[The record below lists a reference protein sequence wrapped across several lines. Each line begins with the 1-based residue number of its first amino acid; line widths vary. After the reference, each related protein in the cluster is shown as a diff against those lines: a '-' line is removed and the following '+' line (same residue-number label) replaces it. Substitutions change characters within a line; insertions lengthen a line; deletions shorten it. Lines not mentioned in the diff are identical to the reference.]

1 MDNFCEQLVA
11 KKRTGAD
18 IAKIVLTLLG
28 SMLLGSAVIY
38 FALISVFLVLILG
51 GMIIIGLGA
60 WIAAGFGVEYEYIVT
75 NNEMDIDKILG
86 KRKRK
91 RMITVDL
98 TRAVAF
104 EPYTGQDDQD
114 TEADVIV
121 QASTGTEE
129 DAYCLVCEHNDYGK
143 VKVIFNP
150 NERTR
155 DSIIQELPRLL
166 KQKVN
171 DNGKI
176 S

>member
-28 SMLLGSAVIY
+28 CSILGLAAIFFGLLTG
-38 FALISVFLVLILG
+38 FLVLILI
-51 GMIIIGLGA
+51 GMAIIGIGMWLSS
-60 WIAAGFGVEYEYIVT
+60 GFSVEYEYIVT

-91 RMITVDL
+91 RMITVDISR
-98 TRAVAF
+98 TTAF
-104 EPYTGQDDQD
+104 ERYPGQD
-114 TEADVIV
+114 TEADIIV
-121 QASTGTEE
+121 HASTGTQE

-143 VKVIFNP
+143 VRVIFNP

-155 DSIIQELPRLL
+155 DSIIKELPRLL
-166 KQKVN
+166 KQKVI
-171 DNGKI
+171 DNG
-176 S
+176 

>member
-1 MDNFCEQLVA
+1 MDIFCEQLVA
-11 KKRTGAD
+11 KKRTAAD

-28 SMLLGSAVIY
+28 CSVVGLAAIFFGLLTG
-38 FALISVFLVLILG
+38 FLVLLV
-51 GMIIIGLGA
+51 IG
-60 WIAAGFGVEYEYIVT
+60 IAIVCIGIWLSSGFGVEYEYIVT

-91 RMITVDL
+91 RMITVDIS
-98 TRAVAF
+98 RATAF
-104 EPYTGQDDQD
+104 EPYPGQD

-121 QASTGTEE
+121 HASTGTEE

-143 VKVIFNP
+143 VRIIFNP
-150 NERTR
+150 NEKTR
-155 DSIIQELPRLL
+155 NSITQELPRLL
-166 KQKVN
+166 KRKVN